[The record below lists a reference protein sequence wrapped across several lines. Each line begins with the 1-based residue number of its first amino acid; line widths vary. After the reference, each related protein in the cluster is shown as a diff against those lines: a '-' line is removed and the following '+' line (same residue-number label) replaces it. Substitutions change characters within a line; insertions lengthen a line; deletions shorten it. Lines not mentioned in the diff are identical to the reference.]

1 MASPEPTV
9 TTPATINIGLQPEV
23 RGALKFMGSNTI
35 GPQLQVNLPIVEF
48 APSAA
53 INFIAD
59 AYGLIELTGEV
70 LADVVTG
77 SFGTIVHPDGSIVA
91 PNILD
96 YYVGTGIV
104 SWQMTGGS
112 TFVDLGNVNLFEVT
126 PVVEKLPH
134 WNHRHGIRRQ
144 DLNPVVQQSCTCRI
158 TMDEFC
164 AANLQMAFL
173 ATIGP

>member
-1 MASPEPTV
+1 MASPTPAV
-9 TTPATINIGLQPEV
+9 TTPAIINIGLQPEF

-53 INFIAD
+53 INFISD

-70 LADVVTG
+70 LADVTTG
-77 SFGTIVHPDGSIVA
+77 SFGTVTHPDGSIVA

-104 SWQMTGGS
+104 SWQGAGDS

-126 PVVEKLPH
+126 PTVEKLPH
-134 WNHRHGIRRQ
+134 WSHRYGIRRQ
-144 DLNPVVQQSCTCRI
+144 DLNPVVQQACTCRL
-158 TMDEFC
+158 TMDEFT
-164 AANLQMAFL
+164 AQNLKMAFL